1 MQALSPAVAP
11 RALWV
16 AAHHASLPRRL
27 PGNWTHLLGMVDALL
42 QRGLTDVS
50 SKVHLLHLPIC
61 PASTNRRSAAFVQQG
76 TDPSR
81 CSSHHQLGAPQ
92 ALL

>member
-1 MQALSPAVAP
+1 MAP

-27 PGNWTHLLGMVDALL
+27 PGSWAHLLEMVDALL

-50 SKVHLLHLPIC
+50 SKVHLLCIHQSKARRFRPTGYRSLTLQQPS
-61 PASTNRRSAAFVQQG
+61 PA
-76 TDPSR
+76 
-81 CSSHHQLGAPQ
+81 
-92 ALL
+92 